1 MPAFC
6 ESLFLYLDNYFG
18 SYPLK
23 TTNKAKITENQQKL
37 QCTTQFLWPHCL
49 KMFAQFYWI
58 YRLDE
63 NE

>member
-23 TTNKAKITENQQKL
+23 TTNKAKITENQQKIAMHHTISMASLSKNVCSVLLDL
-37 QCTTQFLWPHCL
+37 Q
-49 KMFAQFYWI
+49 A
-58 YRLDE
+58 
-63 NE
+63 